1 MMEPIF
7 YGILTTAIISLGSF
21 AGILTLV
28 FQEKL
33 LSKIIFLLV
42 SLSSG
47 VLMGNAFIRLLPEA
61 SKTLPPDAVFG
72 IALCAFIVF
81 FLVEK
86 LFHWRHCHRVNC
98 DEHIFGYMN
107 LFGDA
112 VHNFIDGIII
122 GGTFVTGIPLGILM
136 AVTVALH
143 EIPKEMCDFG
153 VLLHA
158 GFTKKKAL
166 LSNFFVKLTIVMG
179 SVLGTLFASNIHGF
193 VSYLLPFAAGGFLY
207 IAASDLIPEIK
218 KEDNLKKSTISFLIF
233 LSGIGLTYLTKMLGK
248 E

>member
-1 MMEPIF
+1 MEPIV
-7 YGILTTAIISLGSF
+7 YGIITTVIISLGSF
-21 AGILTLV
+21 AGIATLV

-33 LSKIIFLLV
+33 LSKVIFLLV

-47 VLMGNAFIRLLPEA
+47 VLMGNAFIHLLPEA
-61 SKTLPPDAVFG
+61 SKTLPPDTVFG
-72 IALCAFIVF
+72 IALLAFTVF

-86 LFHWRHCHRVNC
+86 LFHWQHCHKVNC

-112 VHNFIDGIII
+112 VHNCIDGIII
-122 GGTFVTGIPLGILM
+122 GGTFVSSIPLGIVI
-136 AVTVALH
+136 AVTIALH

-166 LSNFFVKLTIVMG
+166 LSNFFVKLTIVIG
-179 SVLGTLFASNIHGF
+179 SILGSLFATEIHGF
-193 VSYLLPFAAGGFLY
+193 VSYLFPFAAGGFLY
-207 IAASDLIPEIK
+207 IAGSDLIPEIK
-218 KEDNLKKSTISFLIF
+218 KEDNPKKSTLSFLIF
-233 LSGIGLTYLTKMLGK
+233 LLGIGFAYLTKVIGK